1 MTNNNVLNL
10 VSQTLKTNNKIKQIQ
25 NKKALYQKDLQDIQ
39 TKYLVEFNK
48 TQSDEE
54 LKLVQEKLNNDMI
67 SLNKKY
73 HDANNTV
80 NQKQEEEQEKQEQQ
94 EQQ

>member
-10 VSQTLKTNNKIKQIQ
+10 VSQTLKTNNKLAQIK

-48 TQSDEE
+48 TQNDEE
-54 LKLVQEKLNNDMI
+54 LKKVQDKLNQEMI
-67 SLNKKY
+67 ALNKKY
-73 HDANNTV
+73 F
-80 NQKQEEEQEKQEQQ
+80 EENKEDKKEEA
-94 EQQ
+94 